1 MPCCDFSGE
10 SHQGVVRHAYPDEEG
25 RRGSRPSHHRPG
37 TSRLKTHRLNRSK
50 NRRLFSDEER
60 KLSICYHMND

>member
-1 MPCCDFSGE
+1 MMPCCDFSGE

-37 TSRLKTHRLNRSK
+37 TSRLKTENLTDQKIVEFFPTKKEN
-50 NRRLFSDEER
+50 FQFA
-60 KLSICYHMND
+60 IT